1 MDVIL
6 FIVCAIT
13 AGVTGFLFFR
23 KKIDAAKINLEKAER
38 TFSDQ
43 EKKNRIE
50 MDVLERELK
59 LKIDKINVLI
69 EEINDENDKNETLN
83 QEILKS
89 KKVSQSLNDENENY
103 SSTIREY
110 EMLFNAKKDEIAK
123 LRRQLNK

>member
-6 FIVCAIT
+6 FIVGAIT
-13 AGVTGFLFFR
+13 AGVIGFLFFR

-59 LKIDKINVLI
+59 LKIDKINVLV

-123 LRRQLNK
+123 LKRQLNK